1 MKDNKYSHQHN
12 SNFKEF
18 KNNIDIYNAAN
29 SNPLHHIKM
38 LVLTFFLMSIG
49 LFIYEFSKQLVFPNI
64 TIWQSHFVTIIF
76 GSFLATLI
84 AHIILLR
91 DEKLQK
97 QKEKY
102 IKALADINN
111 FNQSIM
117 NAIPHG
123 LSIINQEGNILF
135 LNDKLISIHGEE
147 ALSNKCWNIFN
158 DKKTKCPKCPLGEE
172 IKNGIRTF
180 ECAELFGGKVFEIN
194 HIKIM
199 YNHQE
204 AILAVFNDIT
214 ERKRQEEAVEAANR
228 TKSQFLANMS
238 HEIRTPLNGIIGFT
252 ELIFATELNSEQ
264 IEFVE
269 LIQIS
274 SHSLLQ
280 VINDILDFSKIEA
293 GKIEIIETEFDL
305 RDIVEKT
312 VETFTFQT
320 HQKGL
325 KLVCYVD
332 PEIQINLVGDSGRLR
347 QILVNLIGNAIK
359 FTERGEVFVQA
370 EKVKKT
376 DDNIEIKFSVRDT
389 GIGIA
394 PEKMDRLFKS
404 FSQVDGSF
412 ARRYGGTGLGLAI
425 SKQLAEI
432 LGGSIWIESKEGEG
446 SSFYFTAKFKVK
458 NVEMKYQEN
467 NETLATPTEI
477 EEIFTGKLEDTFLN
491 KRRNQIKILL
501 VEDNFINQQLAMSLL
516 QDEGWKV
523 EAVSSGKEAL
533 EAIKT
538 DTFGLIMMDVQMP
551 DMDGLETTAA
561 IRKREKKSGTHI
573 PIVAMTA
580 HAMKGDREKCL
591 EAGMDDYVSKP
602 IIAAKLLATIEQVL
616 KKC

>member
-432 LGGSIWIESKEGEG
+432 LGGSIGVESKEGAG
-446 SSFYFTAKFKVK
+446 SSFYFTAVFKVK
-458 NVEMKYQEN
+458 DVEGKPYAHIQEEVLKDLSN
-467 NETLATPTEI
+467 
-477 EEIFTGKLEDTFLN
+477 TFLDQMKN
-491 KRRNQIKILL
+491 EIKILL
-501 VEDNFINQQLAMSLL
+501 VEDNFINQKLALALL

-523 EAVSSGKEAL
+523 EAVSSGNKAL
-533 EAIKT
+533 EAI
-538 DTFGLIMMDVQMP
+538 DSDIFGLILMDVQMP
-551 DMDGLETTAA
+551 EMDGLETTTI
-561 IRKREKKSGTHI
+561 IRRKEKNDDAHI
-573 PIVAMTA
+573 PIIAMTA
-580 HAMKGDREKCL
+580 HVMKGDKERCI
-591 EAGMDDYVSKP
+591 EAGMDDYISKP
-602 IIAAKLLATIEQVL
+602 IVAKELLTTIEKVL
-616 KKC
+616 KVR